1 MNDNL
6 GERIKRTVRRQSSCD
21 EVRNLKSRRK
31 RAGFNLVELM
41 VVLAVVGIL
50 VALILPAVQSSRETA
65 RRLQCQSH
73 LKQIGL
79 AVHQYEASHRVFPAG
94 WGWNGYLYRLLPYV
108 EAGTTYQLITTAIEA
123 DRLDDE
129 AAVLLARRPTIFA
142 CPSSSTPRDMK
153 HVSNY
158 AGNVGYGKRHE
169 FDEQGEL
176 RNVSYN
182 GIFSSLDRIDWDG
195 PIGGVVTTAM
205 VRDGLSNTAAIS
217 EIATEG
223 SSSPYRLTYIIGDHL
238 GMVNQMDRAAEEC
251 GSLRPGMEDHGNR
264 GDHWLLGAELS
275 TLYNHVATPNQNS
288 CKLGSCV
295 PCMVS
300 SAASE
305 HSGGVNLTF
314 ADGHVVFLTESVDRD
329 VWRAIGTRNGNEVV
343 TMPSF

>member
-6 GERIKRTVRRQSSCD
+6 RELIEWTVTRQPTCD
-21 EVRNLKSRRK
+21 EIRRLMTRRK

-41 VVLAVVGIL
+41 VVIAVVGIL

-65 RRLQCQSH
+65 RRLRCQSH

-79 AVHQYEASHRVFPAG
+79 AVHHYEASHRVFPAG

-108 EAGTTYQLITTAIEA
+108 EEGTTYQLITTAIEA
-123 DRLDDE
+123 DRLDEE
-129 AAVLLARRPTIFA
+129 ASDLLALRPALFA

-158 AGNVGYGKRHE
+158 ADNVGYGKRHE

-205 VRDGLSNTAAIS
+205 V
-217 EIATEG
+217 
-223 SSSPYRLTYIIGDHL
+223 
-238 GMVNQMDRAAEEC
+238 
-251 GSLRPGMEDHGNR
+251 
-264 GDHWLLGAELS
+264 
-275 TLYNHVATPNQNS
+275 
-288 CKLGSCV
+288 
-295 PCMVS
+295 
-300 SAASE
+300 
-305 HSGGVNLTF
+305 
-314 ADGHVVFLTESVDRD
+314 
-329 VWRAIGTRNGNEVV
+329 
-343 TMPSF
+343 